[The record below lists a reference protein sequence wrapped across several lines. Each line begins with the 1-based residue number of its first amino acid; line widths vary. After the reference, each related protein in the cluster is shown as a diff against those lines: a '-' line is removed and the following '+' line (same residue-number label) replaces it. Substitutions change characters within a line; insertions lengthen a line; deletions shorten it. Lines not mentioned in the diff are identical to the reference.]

1 VAPSEDLLREQ
12 IDGAKRDVEAD
23 LSELRTQLAGLQRKV
38 ALALG
43 VLVAVFVLLKAGRRV
58 WRRSRD

>member
-1 VAPSEDLLREQ
+1 LAPSEDVLRER

-23 LSELRTQLAGLQRKV
+23 LAELRTQLADLQRKV

-43 VLVAVFVLLKAGRRV
+43 ILAAALVLLKAGRHIWKRT
-58 WRRSRD
+58 RE